1 MKSRTRIILAC
12 VVAAMSVTSL
22 AHAATSGT
30 AAVTLVASPNTMI
43 QILDPTLTMTP
54 TSTDYDVEFVEAT
67 GASGLRVR
75 VKTNSTTGM
84 VLSVRCADV
93 SPQIALADL
102 LVRTATA
109 SPSGGPTMSSY
120 TPITAT
126 NQTLWTTG
134 AAQHPWA
141 TVTTDV
147 RVQNLFNYD
156 AAVLAGTAS
165 YTNTL
170 TYTVVTQ

>member
-12 VVAAMSVTSL
+12 LVAAMSVSSL
-22 AHAATSGT
+22 AHAATTGT
-30 AAVTLVASPNTMI
+30 ADVTLVAAPHAMI
-43 QILDPTLTMTP
+43 QILTPTLTLTP
-54 TSTDYDVEFVEAT
+54 ASADYDAEFVEAI
-67 GASGLRVR
+67 GGSGLQVR
-75 VKTNSTTGM
+75 VKTNSTTGL
-84 VLSVRCADV
+84 VLSVRCADA

-102 LVRTATA
+102 LVRTATS

-120 TPITAT
+120 TAVSGTD
-126 NQTLWTTG
+126 QTLWTTG
-134 AAQHPWA
+134 AAQHPWYQVA
-141 TVTTDV
+141 TDV